1 VTFLISFLIVELFS
15 QQMKEQTSKTDSSR
29 FHESEILA
37 AIRGIRF
44 GIVEI
49 VVHDSRVME
58 IRQTKRVRFEANT
71 PGASTTNLKT
81 GG

>member
-1 VTFLISFLIVELFS
+1 
-15 QQMKEQTSKTDSSR
+15 MKEQTPKNDSSR

-58 IRQTKRVRFEANT
+58 IRQTKRVRLEASS
-71 PGASTTNLKT
+71 PKSPTTNLKT

>member
-1 VTFLISFLIVELFS
+1 
-15 QQMKEQTSKTDSSR
+15 MKEQTSKTDSSR

-49 VVHDSRVME
+49 VVHDSRVTE
-58 IRQTKRVRFEANT
+58 IRQTKRVRFEASS
-71 PGASTTNLKT
+71 PKSPTTNLKT